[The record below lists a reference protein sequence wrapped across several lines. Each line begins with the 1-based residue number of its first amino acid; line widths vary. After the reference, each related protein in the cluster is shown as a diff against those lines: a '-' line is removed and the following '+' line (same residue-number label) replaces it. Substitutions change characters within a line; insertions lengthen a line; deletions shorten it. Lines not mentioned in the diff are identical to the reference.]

1 MVAAVAAAAL
11 PTMGKRPFQAV
22 LVVGVIGAAI
32 VGWLLLSS
40 SPAAEQSQII
50 ESLEA
55 APAPTVPETSD
66 PAPGSAAAGADD
78 PAQEEDFP
86 AIVDNALRNVDE
98 REIPIDVALEVL
110 ETFDHDTGAFT
121 QGFELSDGR
130 LFESTGLVG
139 QSTIREVDLETGDV
153 LRSADLPDVFGEGVT
168 VIEDDD
174 ESTAI
179 MLTWRDEV
187 AFRFDLETFEELE
200 TFSYSGQGWGIC
212 HDGERLTMSNGS
224 DVLQFRDPD
233 SFELLDEVNVTLS
246 GTPVLLI
253 NELECV
259 GEAVWANI
267 WQSSL
272 VIQID
277 PATGNVTRVLNASDL
292 TPPGFEGNTNDVLN
306 GIAYDETNDT
316 YLLTGKRW
324 PVTYRVRLFDVPST
338 N

>member
-1 MVAAVAAAAL
+1 MVAAVAAAAAL

-200 TFSYSGQGWGIC
+200 TFSYSGQGGASA
-212 HDGERLTMSNGS
+212 TM
-224 DVLQFRDPD
+224 
-233 SFELLDEVNVTLS
+233 
-246 GTPVLLI
+246 
-253 NELECV
+253 
-259 GEAVWANI
+259 
-267 WQSSL
+267 
-272 VIQID
+272 
-277 PATGNVTRVLNASDL
+277 AS
-292 TPPGFEGNTNDVLN
+292 
-306 GIAYDETNDT
+306 A
-316 YLLTGKRW
+316 
-324 PVTYRVRLFDVPST
+324 
-338 N
+338 